1 MAALIRFFWELTLLR
16 RTPQEL
22 PDSRWLL
29 GLALVLHIGVGWL
42 LEVRGLEAERAV
54 LAAAGSTAV
63 MVVLANLLL
72 AAVNHPERARRTVT
86 ALAGVDV
93 VIGLIARGGMAVFAP
108 ESGMMALWQLLLV
121 LWSLVVTAHIL
132 RHALSTTLLWGMVI
146 ALAYA
151 YLSLALLA
159 PFFYGS
165 L

>member
-22 PDSRWLL
+22 PDSRGLL
-29 GLALVLHIGVGWL
+29 GLMLVLHVGTGWL
-42 LEVRGLEAERAV
+42 LEVRGLEPGRA
-54 LAAAGSTAV
+54 LFSAAAGAAI
-63 MVVLANLLL
+63 MLVLANILL
-72 AAVNHPERARRTVT
+72 AAVNHPERAVRTIT
-86 ALAGVDV
+86 ALAGADV
-93 VIGLIARGGMAVFAP
+93 VIGLIARAGMPLLAP
-108 ESGMMALWQLLLV
+108 ESGMMLLWQLLLM

-146 ALAYA
+146 ALGYA